1 MSDKSKK
8 FQPNPGYILAVHQNI
23 LFIRSLARELDM
35 FPDQVAEAMEKAGV
49 QLQSDPFDLSADARK
64 VILLQEQ
71 HQTSGLQV
79 VEKEQGDEPS
89 GDTSAD

>member
-23 LFIRSLARELDM
+23 LYIRTLARELDIHAEI
-35 FPDQVAEAMEKAGV
+35 VAEAMEKAGV
-49 QLQSDPFDLSADARK
+49 QLQADPFDLSADARK

-71 HQTSGLQV
+71 NQTAGLRV
-79 VEKEQGDEPS
+79 VEKENGDEPS
-89 GDTSAD
+89 GDTSTD